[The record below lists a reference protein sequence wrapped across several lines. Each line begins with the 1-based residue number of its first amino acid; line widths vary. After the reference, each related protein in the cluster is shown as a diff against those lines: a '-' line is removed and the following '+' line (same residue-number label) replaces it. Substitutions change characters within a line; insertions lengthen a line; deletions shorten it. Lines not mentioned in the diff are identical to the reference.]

1 MARFKKTEKWRRVL
15 PGFLPL
21 IVCNMPEDFEMEE
34 DGARNIAFSGRILVY
49 PEEVDAVSTEIELSF
64 IKFE

>member
-1 MARFKKTEKWRRVL
+1 
-15 PGFLPL
+15 
-21 IVCNMPEDFEMEE
+21 MPEDFEMEE
-34 DGARNIAFSGRILVY
+34 DEARNIAFSGRILVY